1 MTTASADATG
11 TFARFGLPLANRRR
25 RLGWTQASCYGFS
38 AVAVG
43 FFVLMLGLFV
53 YQSVPLW
60 QHTGWRFLA
69 DPKWFYRKSA
79 FGSLSMIYGTVA
91 VAVIAMALAVPV
103 GLGAA
108 VFTSEYLPPR
118 GRLAV
123 KIVIELLAGIP
134 SVVYGLLGILFLRD
148 WVYGLLTPLDP
159 VSGDTLL
166 TAGILLGVMVLP
178 TIMTLSDDA
187 LQGVSRLQRTAARG
201 LGLTRA
207 EAVLHVTLPQARPG
221 LIAAALLGLG
231 RALGETIAVFLV
243 VGRQDNRWPERL
255 LSPQPL
261 AEAGQTITSKLGG
274 SETNI
279 AYGSTLHW
287 AAIIALG
294 LLLLAMVALCTLA
307 ADRLTHRLRR

>member
-1 MTTASADATG
+1 MSTAAADSATRY
-11 TFARFGLPLANRRR
+11 ARFGSPLTERRR
-25 RLGWTQASCYGFS
+25 RAGWLQFSAYGFS
-38 AVAVG
+38 ALAVG
-43 FFVLMLGLFV
+43 FLLAMVGLFI
-53 YQSVPLW
+53 YQSLPVW
-60 QHTGWRFLA
+60 RHAGWHYLTS
-69 DPKWFYRKSA
+69 PKWYYRSSA
-79 FGSLSMIYGTVA
+79 FGSLSMLYGTLA
-91 VAVIAMALAVPV
+91 VAVIAMTLAVPV

-118 GRLAV
+118 WRLAV
-123 KIVIELLAGIP
+123 KITIELLAGIP

-148 WVYGLLTPLDP
+148 WIYQLLTPLDP

-166 TAGILLGVMVLP
+166 TAGILLAVMVLP
-178 TIMTLSDDA
+178 TIMTLGDDA
-187 LQGVSRLQRTAARG
+187 LQGVASLQRVAARG

-207 EAVLHVTLPQARPG
+207 ETVLHVTLPQARPG
-221 LIAAALLGLG
+221 LVAAALLGLG

-255 LSPQPL
+255 FSLGPL

-279 AYGSTLHW
+279 AYGNPLHW

-294 LLLLAMVALCTLA
+294 LLLLTMVSLCVA
-307 ADRLTHRLRR
+307 VANRLTNKA

>member
-1 MTTASADATG
+1 MTTATAAAAAG
-11 TFARFGLPLANRRR
+11 RFEHFGLPLAARSRRGAWLR
-25 RLGWTQASCYGFS
+25 FSCYGFT
-38 AVAVG
+38 ALAVG
-43 FFVLMLGLFV
+43 FLVFLVGLFV
-53 YQSVPLW
+53 YQSLPVW
-60 QHTGWRFLA
+60 RHSGWHYLT
-69 DPKWFYRKSA
+69 DPKWYYRKSL
-79 FGSLSMIYGTVA
+79 FGSLSMVYGTIA

-108 VFTSEYLPPR
+108 IFTSEYLRP
-118 GRLAV
+118 GWRLGV

-148 WVYGLLTPLDP
+148 WIYQLLTPLDP
-159 VSGDTLL
+159 ISGDSLL
-166 TAGILLGVMVLP
+166 TAGILLAVMVLP

-187 LQGVSRLQRTAARG
+187 LQGVARLQRTAARG

-207 EAVLHVTLPQARPG
+207 EAVFHVTLPQARPG

-255 LSPQPL
+255 LTWQPL
-261 AEAGQTITSKLGG
+261 TEAGQTLTSKLGG

-279 AYGSTLHW
+279 AYGNPLHW
-287 AAIIALG
+287 AAIVALG
-294 LLLLAMVALCTLA
+294 LLLLAMVGVCTLA
-307 ADRLTHRLRR
+307 ADRLTNRL